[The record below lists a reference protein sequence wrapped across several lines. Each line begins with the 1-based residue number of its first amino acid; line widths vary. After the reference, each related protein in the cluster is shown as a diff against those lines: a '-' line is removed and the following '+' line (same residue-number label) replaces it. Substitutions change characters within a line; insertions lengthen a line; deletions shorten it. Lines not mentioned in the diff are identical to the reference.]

1 MGSENEEKQ
10 ASHKAKTKKG
20 PARHTVTTIIL
31 VLIFLTGLSL
41 MLYPSFSNWWNQRHQ
56 SRAIAS
62 YVAKTNDMSQEER
75 QKLWDAAAAYNEKL
89 SKEGLN
95 LMLSDQELEE
105 YNSVLD
111 VTGTGIMGYV
121 DIPKINVSLPIYHG
135 TDESVLQIAIGH
147 IAGSSLP
154 VGGAGS
160 HCVISG
166 HRGLPSARLFTDI
179 DQLQEGDRFMLQVL
193 GETLTYE
200 VDQIRTVLPDELDDL
215 QRQNGQD
222 YCTLVTCTPYGVNTH
237 RLLVRGHRVPNTEGD
252 VRVNA
257 DAIQINPME
266 EALIIGAVLMFL
278 ILLWS
283 LISTRN
289 RGRHRHIVKP

>member
-1 MGSENEEKQ
+1 
-10 ASHKAKTKKG
+10 
-20 PARHTVTTIIL
+20 
-31 VLIFLTGLSL
+31 
-41 MLYPSFSNWWNQRHQ
+41 
-56 SRAIAS
+56 
-62 YVAKTNDMSQEER
+62 QEER

>member
-1 MGSENEEKQ
+1 
-10 ASHKAKTKKG
+10 
-20 PARHTVTTIIL
+20 
-31 VLIFLTGLSL
+31 
-41 MLYPSFSNWWNQRHQ
+41 
-56 SRAIAS
+56 
-62 YVAKTNDMSQEER
+62 
-75 QKLWDAAAAYNEKL
+75 
-89 SKEGLN
+89 
-95 LMLSDQELEE
+95 MLSDRELEE

-147 IAGSSLP
+147 LAGSSLP
-154 VGGAGS
+154 VGGEGS

-215 QRQNGQD
+215 QREEGQD

-283 LISTRN
+283 LISARN
-289 RGRHRHIVKP
+289 RDRHKHIVNRKETK

>member
-1 MGSENEEKQ
+1 MSDEKRQ
-10 ASHKAKTKKG
+10 D
-20 PARHTVTTIIL
+20 
-31 VLIFLTGLSL
+31 
-41 MLYPSFSNWWNQRHQ
+41 MWD
-56 SRAIAS
+56 RA
-62 YVAKTNDMSQEER
+62 VK
-75 QKLWDAAAAYNEKL
+75 YNEKL
-89 SKEGLN
+89 SKEEMNFL
-95 LMLSDQELEE
+95 LSDEELAD

-135 TDESVLQIAIGH
+135 TDDAVLQIAIGH

-166 HRGLPSARLFTDI
+166 HRGLPSARLFTDL

-200 VDQIRTVLPDELDDL
+200 VDQIRVVLPNELQDL
-215 QRQNGQD
+215 EREAGQD
-222 YCTLVTCTPYGVNTH
+222 YCTLVTCTPYGINTH
-237 RLLVRGHRVPNTEGD
+237 RLLVRGHRVANEEGD

-257 DAIQINPME
+257 DAIQIDPMQ
-266 EALIIGAVLMFL
+266 AALVIGAILLLIIMLWTFL
-278 ILLWS
+278 
-283 LISTRN
+283 STRHK
-289 RGRHRHIVKP
+289 RRHRKIYIDQLESNRSKGNRTKSRKNGKEKLIK